1 MGTNI
6 WINPTKFALS
16 EIIVLWTMDWYLF
29 NYPFSEKSKKFTSIA
44 ASSLMII
51 EIIMITGHAARWV
64 SSHYNTSS
72 MINEIVFGIMECAI
86 GTFSGIVF
94 WFFIKSFSSKL
105 EFPNYMKWS
114 FIIDWFTFIF
124 ASAIGGSM
132 ISQLNHNIGITD

>member
-1 MGTNI
+1 
-6 WINPTKFALS
+6 
-16 EIIVLWTMDWYLF
+16 
-29 NYPFSEKSKKFTSIA
+29 
-44 ASSLMII
+44 
-51 EIIMITGHAARWV
+51 
-64 SSHYNTSS
+64 

-94 WFFIKSFSSKL
+94 WFIIKSFSSKL